1 MSKIVDYDEMFGTGN
16 NNNKKKR
23 YEERRRMESA
33 ERNEMNDSV
42 ESFRKRTKSREG
54 FFERSDSFSDNS
66 FYLQKSRTP
75 MTRLQRDKYVSEKMR
90 TDILECIDGIAVGII
105 FAVIAWKLYF
115 GEVYT
120 TIAGAVGF
128 VLGSVLKLLIRDRF
142 PIRAALRQ
150 GLSYIPVGVLFTLIV
165 AVLTGCLKW

>member
-1 MSKIVDYDEMFGTGN
+1 MKKLGEIPFLKKLFGGLDLTWG
-16 NNNKKKR
+16 K
-23 YEERRRMESA
+23 
-33 ERNEMNDSV
+33 V
-42 ESFRKRTKSREG
+42 
-54 FFERSDSFSDNS
+54 
-66 FYLQKSRTP
+66 
-75 MTRLQRDKYVSEKMR
+75 
-90 TDILECIDGIAVGII
+90 IL

-150 GLSYIPVGVLFTLIV
+150 GLSYIPVGVLFTLVV
-165 AVLTGCLKW
+165 AVLTGWLKW